1 MAGDEQRA
9 VDVEALRD
17 DHQPLLAVHV
27 ARAQHRVPGAIA
39 LRIEIDR
46 ARRHAAFDQ
55 PGAHGRRLDIAAAH
69 DEILHL
75 ARLPQRRR
83 RIEPIDEVVVGP
95 ALRPDRRRP
104 QHQGHLRRRH
114 LGSFGKRPGRGKLGE
129 PSVRKPRQQ
138 HQDER
143 HGAGEKKREQDQA
156 HATHLDRRGPRLYI
170 DTMPRLSTAE
180 ATVESLLRHGLDTV
194 YALPGLHNDPLFDAF
209 YHAAE
214 RLRVI
219 HPRHEQT
226 AAYMALG
233 AALATG
239 KPQAFAVV
247 PGPGL
252 LNAGAALLTAY
263 GMNAPVI
270 GLIGQIPQADIDRG
284 HGHLHEVHDQLG
296 LMRHITKWAE
306 RIREPAGGAPSGLAG
321 FLARHLGPSTA
332 GGAGMRARYLG
343 QARRSRAAGCA
354 VAAANRDDRRRGDHG
369 GGKNPGRGR
378 AADHRRGRR
387 RARGQRRGD
396 QARRDAGSAGQ
407 LLSSRPRRRAELAP
421 ARRRHAGRTSA
432 VERCRR
438 GAGDRHALFIQN
450 GSWGI
455 DANLK
460 VVRLDID
467 PDEHDRLRKPDVAL
481 VGDAAPQLRALI
493 AALPKHNRP
502 RHSRAQELKGH
513 RAWLAERL
521 SRLEPQLS
529 FLKAIRAALPEDGIF
544 VDEVSQIGF
553 ASRVALP
560 IEKPRTFLS
569 PGYQDNLGWGFGT
582 ALGAKAA
589 MPDRKVLAIA
599 GDGGFMYQVGELATA
614 ARHNLAVVVVVFDN
628 GGFGNVKRIQQERY
642 GNRLIA
648 SDLQNPDFS
657 KLADSFG
664 IASFKAI
671 DARQLEDALHK
682 AFALNAPALVWVP
695 HGDVP
700 SPWDMIMMPKVR
712 G

>member
-1 MAGDEQRA
+1 
-9 VDVEALRD
+9 
-17 DHQPLLAVHV
+17 
-27 ARAQHRVPGAIA
+27 
-39 LRIEIDR
+39 
-46 ARRHAAFDQ
+46 
-55 PGAHGRRLDIAAAH
+55 
-69 DEILHL
+69 
-75 ARLPQRRR
+75 
-83 RIEPIDEVVVGP
+83 
-95 ALRPDRRRP
+95 
-104 QHQGHLRRRH
+104 
-114 LGSFGKRPGRGKLGE
+114 
-129 PSVRKPRQQ
+129 
-138 HQDER
+138 
-143 HGAGEKKREQDQA
+143 
-156 HATHLDRRGPRLYI
+156 
-170 DTMPRLSTAE
+170 MPRLSTAE

-209 YHAAE
+209 YHAAD

-270 GLIGQIPQADIDRG
+270 GLIGQIPQADIDKG
-284 HGHLHEVHDQLG
+284 HGHLHEIHDQLG

-306 RIREPAGGAPSGLAG
+306 RIRSPQEAPTLVSQAIWHATSGRPRPVALECALDTWAKRAEVTLPDKPLPLPPESIDDEAITAAARILGAAERPIIVVGGGALDASAEVIKLAEM
-321 FLARHLGPSTA
+321 LEAPVSS
-332 GGAGMRARYLG
+332 Y
-343 QARRSRAAGCA
+343 
-354 VAAANRDDRRRGDHG
+354 
-369 GGKNPGRGR
+369 
-378 AADHRRGRR
+378 RRGRGVVPSSHR
-387 RARGQRRGD
+387 LAVDMPVGHRLWK
-396 QARRDAGSAGQ
+396 DADAV
-407 LLSSRPRRRAELAP
+407 LAIGT
-421 ARRRHAGRTSA
+421 RF
-432 VERCRR
+432 
-438 GAGDRHALFIQN
+438 FIQN

-481 VGDAAPQLRALI
+481 VGDAAQQLRALI
-493 AALPKHNRP
+493 AALPRHNRP

-521 SRLEPQLS
+521 SRLEPQMS

-628 GGFGNVKRIQQERY
+628 GAFGNVKRIQQERY

-648 SDLQNPDFS
+648 SDLQNPDFG

>member
-1 MAGDEQRA
+1 
-9 VDVEALRD
+9 
-17 DHQPLLAVHV
+17 
-27 ARAQHRVPGAIA
+27 
-39 LRIEIDR
+39 
-46 ARRHAAFDQ
+46 
-55 PGAHGRRLDIAAAH
+55 
-69 DEILHL
+69 
-75 ARLPQRRR
+75 
-83 RIEPIDEVVVGP
+83 
-95 ALRPDRRRP
+95 
-104 QHQGHLRRRH
+104 
-114 LGSFGKRPGRGKLGE
+114 
-129 PSVRKPRQQ
+129 
-138 HQDER
+138 
-143 HGAGEKKREQDQA
+143 
-156 HATHLDRRGPRLYI
+156 
-170 DTMPRLSTAE
+170 MPRLSTAE

-209 YHAAE
+209 YHAAD

-263 GMNAPVI
+263 GMNAPVV
-270 GLIGQIPQADIDRG
+270 GLIGQIPQADIDKG

-306 RIREPAGGAPSGLAG
+306 RIRSPQEAPTLVSQAIWHATSGRPRPVALECALDTWGKRAEVTLPDAPLALPPESIDDEAISAAARILGAAERPIIVVGGGALDAGAEVIELAE
-321 FLARHLGPSTA
+321 LLEAPVSS
-332 GGAGMRARYLG
+332 Y
-343 QARRSRAAGCA
+343 
-354 VAAANRDDRRRGDHG
+354 
-369 GGKNPGRGR
+369 
-378 AADHRRGRR
+378 RRGRGVVPSSHR
-387 RARGQRRGD
+387 LAVDMPVGHRLWQ
-396 QARRDAGSAGQ
+396 DADAV
-407 LLSSRPRRRAELAP
+407 LAIGT
-421 ARRRHAGRTSA
+421 RF
-432 VERCRR
+432 
-438 GAGDRHALFIQN
+438 FIQN

-455 DANLK
+455 DQNLK

-502 RHSRAQELKGH
+502 RHSRAPELKGH

-521 SRLEPQLS
+521 SRLEPQVS

-544 VDEVSQIGF
+544 IDEVSQIGF

-599 GDGGFMYQVGELATA
+599 GDGGFLYQVGELATA

-628 GGFGNVKRIQQERY
+628 GAFGNVKRIQQERY

-664 IASFKAI
+664 IASFKAL
-671 DARQLEDALHK
+671 DAKQLEDALHK

-700 SPWDMIMMPKVR
+700 SPWDMIMLPKVR

>member
-1 MAGDEQRA
+1 
-9 VDVEALRD
+9 
-17 DHQPLLAVHV
+17 
-27 ARAQHRVPGAIA
+27 
-39 LRIEIDR
+39 
-46 ARRHAAFDQ
+46 
-55 PGAHGRRLDIAAAH
+55 
-69 DEILHL
+69 
-75 ARLPQRRR
+75 
-83 RIEPIDEVVVGP
+83 
-95 ALRPDRRRP
+95 
-104 QHQGHLRRRH
+104 
-114 LGSFGKRPGRGKLGE
+114 
-129 PSVRKPRQQ
+129 
-138 HQDER
+138 
-143 HGAGEKKREQDQA
+143 
-156 HATHLDRRGPRLYI
+156 
-170 DTMPRLSTAE
+170 MPRLTTAE
-180 ATVESLLRHGLDTV
+180 ATVETLLRHGLDTV

-209 YHAAE
+209 YHAGANNSE
-214 RLRVI
+214 GRLRVI

-270 GLIGQIPQADIDRG
+270 GLIGQIPQADIDKG
-284 HGHLHEVHDQLG
+284 HGHLHEIHDQLG

-306 RIREPAGGAPSGLAG
+306 RIRSPQEAPSLVSQAIWQATSGRPRPVALECALDTWAKRAEVILPDGPLPLPVESIDDEVIAAAAKVLGAAQRPIIVVGGGAI
-321 FLARHLGPSTA
+321 
-332 GGAGMRARYLG
+332 GAGAEVIRLAELLEAPVSSY
-343 QARRSRAAGCA
+343 
-354 VAAANRDDRRRGDHG
+354 
-369 GGKNPGRGR
+369 
-378 AADHRRGRR
+378 RRGRGVVPSSHR
-387 RARGQRRGD
+387 LAVDMPVGHRLWK
-396 QARRDAGSAGQ
+396 DADAV
-407 LLSSRPRRRAELAP
+407 LAIGT
-421 ARRRHAGRTSA
+421 RF
-432 VERCRR
+432 
-438 GAGDRHALFIQN
+438 LIQN
-450 GSWGI
+450 GNWGI
-455 DANLK
+455 DQNLK

-467 PDEHDRLRKPDVAL
+467 PDEHERFRKPDVAL

-493 AALPKHNRP
+493 AALLKHNRP
-502 RHSRAQELKGH
+502 RQSRAPELNEH
-513 RAWLAERL
+513 RTWLAERL

-544 VDEVSQIGF
+544 VDEVSQVGF

-560 IEKPRTFLS
+560 IEQPRTFLS

-614 ARHNLAVVVVVFDN
+614 VRHNLAVVVVVFDN

-648 SDLQNPDFS
+648 SDLHNPDFC
-657 KLADSFG
+657 KLAESFG
-664 IASFKAI
+664 VASFKAL
-671 DARQLEDALHK
+671 DARQLEACLHK
-682 AFALNAPALVWVP
+682 AFALDAPALVWVP

>member
-1 MAGDEQRA
+1 
-9 VDVEALRD
+9 
-17 DHQPLLAVHV
+17 
-27 ARAQHRVPGAIA
+27 
-39 LRIEIDR
+39 
-46 ARRHAAFDQ
+46 
-55 PGAHGRRLDIAAAH
+55 
-69 DEILHL
+69 
-75 ARLPQRRR
+75 
-83 RIEPIDEVVVGP
+83 
-95 ALRPDRRRP
+95 
-104 QHQGHLRRRH
+104 
-114 LGSFGKRPGRGKLGE
+114 
-129 PSVRKPRQQ
+129 
-138 HQDER
+138 
-143 HGAGEKKREQDQA
+143 
-156 HATHLDRRGPRLYI
+156 
-170 DTMPRLSTAE
+170 MPRLTTAE
-180 ATVESLLRHGLDTV
+180 ATVETLLRHGIDTV

-209 YHAAE
+209 YHAAG

-247 PGPGL
+247 PGPGM

-270 GLIGQIPQADIDRG
+270 ALVGQIPQADIDRG
-284 HGHLHEVHDQLG
+284 HGHLHEIHDQLG

-306 RIREPAGGAPSGLAG
+306 RIRSPQEAPSLVSQAIWQATSGRPRPVALECALDTWARRAEVTLPDAPLA
-321 FLARHLGPSTA
+321 LPDEAIDDEA
-332 GGAGMRARYLG
+332 IEAAAKVLG
-343 QARRSRAAGCA
+343 QAERPML
-354 VAAANRDDRRRGDHG
+354 VLG
-369 GGKNPGRGR
+369 GGALEASAEVIKLAEMLEAPVCSY
-378 AADHRRGRR
+378 RRGRGVIPSSHR
-387 RARGQRRGD
+387 LAVDMPVGHRLWKET
-396 QARRDAGSAGQ
+396 DAV
-407 LLSSRPRRRAELAP
+407 LAIGT
-421 ARRRHAGRTSA
+421 RFF
-432 VERCRR
+432 V
-438 GAGDRHALFIQN
+438 QN
-450 GSWGI
+450 SQWGI
-455 DANLK
+455 DARLK

-467 PDEHDRLRKPDVAL
+467 PDEHDRFRKPDVSI

-493 AALPKHNRP
+493 AALPKHNRK
-502 RHSRAQELKGH
+502 RSSRDEELKGH
-513 RAWLAERL
+513 RAWLADRL
-521 SRLEPQLS
+521 SRLEPQVS
-529 FLKAIRAALPEDGIF
+529 FLKAIRAALPVDGIF

-614 ARHNLAVVVVVFDN
+614 ARHNIAVVVVVFDN

-648 SDLQNPDFS
+648 SDLQNPDFVR
-657 KLADSFG
+657 LADSFG
-664 IASFKAI
+664 VASFKAT
-671 DARQLEDALHK
+671 DARQLETALHK

-700 SPWDMIMMPKVR
+700 SPWDMIMMPRVR

>member
-1 MAGDEQRA
+1 
-9 VDVEALRD
+9 
-17 DHQPLLAVHV
+17 
-27 ARAQHRVPGAIA
+27 
-39 LRIEIDR
+39 
-46 ARRHAAFDQ
+46 
-55 PGAHGRRLDIAAAH
+55 
-69 DEILHL
+69 
-75 ARLPQRRR
+75 
-83 RIEPIDEVVVGP
+83 
-95 ALRPDRRRP
+95 
-104 QHQGHLRRRH
+104 
-114 LGSFGKRPGRGKLGE
+114 
-129 PSVRKPRQQ
+129 
-138 HQDER
+138 
-143 HGAGEKKREQDQA
+143 
-156 HATHLDRRGPRLYI
+156 
-170 DTMPRLSTAE
+170 MPRLSTAE
-180 ATVESLLRHGLDTV
+180 ATVETLLRHGLDTV

-209 YHAAE
+209 YHAGS

-247 PGPGL
+247 PGPGM

-263 GMNAPVI
+263 GMNTPVL
-270 GLIGQIPQADIDRG
+270 GLIGQIPHADIDKG
-284 HGHLHEVHDQLG
+284 HGHLHEIHDQLG

-306 RIREPAGGAPSGLAG
+306 RIRSPQEAPTLVSQAIWQATSGRPRPVALECALDTWAKRAEVALPEAPLPAPTETIDDETITAAARILGAAERPIIVLGGGALEAGPEVVRLAEM
-321 FLARHLGPSTA
+321 LEAPVCS
-332 GGAGMRARYLG
+332 Y
-343 QARRSRAAGCA
+343 
-354 VAAANRDDRRRGDHG
+354 
-369 GGKNPGRGR
+369 
-378 AADHRRGRR
+378 RRGRGVVPSSHR
-387 RARGQRRGD
+387 LAVDLPVGHRLWKEA
-396 QARRDAGSAGQ
+396 DAV
-407 LLSSRPRRRAELAP
+407 LAIGT
-421 ARRRHAGRTSA
+421 RF
-432 VERCRR
+432 
-438 GAGDRHALFIQN
+438 FIQN
-450 GSWGI
+450 ANWGI

-467 PDEHDRLRKPDVAL
+467 ADEHDRFRKPDVAI

-502 RHSRAQELKGH
+502 RHSRAQELKEH
-513 RAWLAERL
+513 RGWLAERL
-521 SRLEPQLS
+521 SRLEPQVS

-589 MPDRKVLAIA
+589 MPHAKVLAIA
-599 GDGGFMYQVGELATA
+599 GDGGFLYQMGELATA

-628 GGFGNVKRIQQERY
+628 GAFGNVKRIQQERY

-648 SDLQNPDFS
+648 SDLQNPNFC

-664 IASFKAI
+664 VASFKAL
-671 DARQLEDALHK
+671 DAQQLEAALHK
-682 AFALNAPALVWVP
+682 AFSLNAPALVWVP

-700 SPWDMIMMPKVR
+700 SPWDMIMMPRVR